1 MQAAQLQRRASL
13 IPLVDSAM
21 EVSDRGPDVDPDRG
35 LDRVTSLGVVI
46 GIVSAIVAGAT
57 IWLVVTDP
65 VTVASAIEGGE
76 VSPLV
81 KRLAEVLY
89 NALAGLL
96 AYL

>member
-1 MQAAQLQRRASL
+1 MRDISLDGRARL
-13 IPLVDSAM
+13 ILPQGRNM
-21 EVSDRGPDVDPDRG
+21 EVLDPPQDNPDRG

-46 GIVSAIVAGAT
+46 AILSAIIAGAI

-65 VTVASAIEGGE
+65 VTVASAVEGGE

-81 KRLAEVLY
+81 RRLAEVLY
-89 NALAGLL
+89 NALSGLL

>member
-1 MQAAQLQRRASL
+1 
-13 IPLVDSAM
+13 M
-21 EVSDRGPDVDPDRG
+21 EVTDRGPDVDPDRG

-46 GIVSAIVAGAT
+46 GMVSAVVAGAT

-81 KRLAEVLY
+81 RRLAEVLY
-89 NALAGLL
+89 NAISGLL

>member
-1 MQAAQLQRRASL
+1 MDVPDRA
-13 IPLVDSAM
+13 
-21 EVSDRGPDVDPDRG
+21 PDDDPDPDRG

-46 GIVSAIVAGAT
+46 GIASAVVAGAT

-65 VTVASAIEGGE
+65 VTVASAIESGE

-89 NALAGLL
+89 DAIAGLL

>member
-1 MQAAQLQRRASL
+1 
-13 IPLVDSAM
+13 M

-35 LDRVTSLGVVI
+35 LDRVTSLGVVV
-46 GIVSAIVAGAT
+46 GMVSAVVAGAT
-57 IWLVVTDP
+57 IWLVITDP

-81 KRLAEVLY
+81 RRLAEVLY
-89 NALAGLL
+89 NALSGLL

>member
-1 MQAAQLQRRASL
+1 MDV
-13 IPLVDSAM
+13 P
-21 EVSDRGPDVDPDRG
+21 DRVPDDDPDRG

-46 GIVSAIVAGAT
+46 GIASAVVAGAT

-65 VTVASAIEGGE
+65 VTVASAIESGE

-81 KRLAEVLY
+81 RRLAEVLY
-89 NALAGLL
+89 DAIAGLL

>member
-1 MQAAQLQRRASL
+1 MDQERS
-13 IPLVDSAM
+13 IDT
-21 EVSDRGPDVDPDRG
+21 DPDRG
-35 LDRVTSLGVVI
+35 LERVTSVGVLI
-46 GIVSAIVAGAT
+46 GIAAAVVAGAT

-81 KRLAEVLY
+81 RRLAEVLY
-89 NALAGLL
+89 SALSGLL